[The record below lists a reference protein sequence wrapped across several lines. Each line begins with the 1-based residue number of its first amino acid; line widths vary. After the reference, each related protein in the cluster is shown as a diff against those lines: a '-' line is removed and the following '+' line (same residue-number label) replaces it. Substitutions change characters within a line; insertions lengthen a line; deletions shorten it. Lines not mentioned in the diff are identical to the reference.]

1 MQVFEGF
8 TVVELADRRNQFIG
22 KLMAESGARVIQIEP
37 TEGSPGRWIGPF
49 VDDKEDP
56 NNCLDYWWYNT
67 GKESVAIDITRKPG
81 QDLVRRLIAQAD
93 VFIES
98 TKPGTLKAYGLD
110 YESLAPGNPA
120 LIYLSFT
127 DFGQDGPWVDF
138 EMNDHAHLALGGP
151 MGSSGYSD
159 PHETPIGGQRNHA
172 YNMSSVMA
180 LHTITGTL
188 FERMMSEQGQY
199 IDIAIHDVV
208 GISTEAA
215 VPYWLWYNQAALR
228 QTGQHAAVKYRPST
242 QILCSDGKLV
252 QVTMPQMPLNAWV
265 QLVKWMEE
273 VGVAGDLAHERW
285 RDDFYRA
292 DQLRNG
298 NDIHEGIIRLL
309 SKVTSEEAFIRGQ
322 SLGMAWAVIRA
333 AEENMELEHYK
344 QRNYWAPIEQPEIGK
359 TILYP
364 RGLYTNDE
372 LGAMPKGRAPHL
384 GEHTR
389 AILTGDL
396 GVDAA
401 TIEAMTKTG
410 VVR

>member
-37 TEGSPGRWIGPF
+37 MEGAPGRWIGPF
-49 VDDKEDP
+49 VDDKPDP
-56 NNCLDYWWYNT
+56 DQCLDYWWYNT
-67 GKESVAIDITRKPG
+67 DKQSVCIDITRKPG
-81 QDLVRRLIAQAD
+81 QDLIRGLIAQAD

-98 TKPGTLKAYGLD
+98 TRPGTLQGYGLD
-110 YESLAPGNPA
+110 YEAVTASHPE

-180 LHTITGTL
+180 THTITGAL
-188 FERMMSEQGQY
+188 FERLSSDLGQY
-199 IDIAIHDVV
+199 IDLAIHDVV

-228 QTGQHAAVKYRPST
+228 QTGQHAAVKYRPTT

-252 QVTMPQMPLNAWV
+252 QVTMPQLPLNAWV

-273 VGVAGDLAHERW
+273 VGVAGELSDEKW

-292 DQLRNG
+292 DRLRNG
-298 NDIHEGIIRLL
+298 DEIHEGIIRLL
-309 SKVTSEEAFIRGQ
+309 SKVTSEEAFNRGQ
-322 SLGMAWAVIRA
+322 ALGMAWAVIRA
-333 AEENMELEHYK
+333 AEENMDLEHYK
-344 QRNYWAPIEQPEIGK
+344 QRDYWQPIEQPEIGR

-364 RGLYTNDE
+364 RALHTNDL
-372 LGAMPKGRAPHL
+372 LGTRPKHRAPHV
-384 GEHTR
+384 GEHT
-389 AILTGDL
+389 ATILKNDL
-396 GVDAA
+396 GVDDAR
-401 TIEAMTKTG
+401 IEALTKTG